1 MMMET
6 FESTEFIDGGRV
18 GALWCGS
25 FRLCVCVGRGGGG
38 VGGAHS
44 TSPIC
49 REIRTH
55 TGYL

>member
-1 MMMET
+1 ML
-6 FESTEFIDGGRV
+6 SGV
-18 GALWCGS
+18 VALGWV
-25 FRLCVCVGRGGGG
+25 CVCVGRGGGG